1 MEGRGEGKKRQFFK
15 MEVDYTWS
23 QSTPSQIL
31 VVPKHQSH
39 PLHFYHN
46 DKNNVRFDNRSEP
59 YLPRCRTEDPVS

>member
-1 MEGRGEGKKRQFFK
+1 

-46 DKNNVRFDNRSEP
+46 DKNNVRFDSRSEP
-59 YLPRCRTEDPVS
+59 YLPRCRTEDPDPDPDEAHLLLTLL